1 MMSSRTFFH
10 LKKLFYLASC
20 FYLLVKVT
28 PGPTDAHTHWQQI
41 PMKCLNMVNKR
52 TAREGEEKGN
62 KKQISNEI
70 ITIQREGEIERQRK
84 RERVGLPQ

>member
-1 MMSSRTFFH
+1 
-10 LKKLFYLASC
+10 
-20 FYLLVKVT
+20 
-28 PGPTDAHTHWQQI
+28 
-41 PMKCLNMVNKR
+41 MVNKR